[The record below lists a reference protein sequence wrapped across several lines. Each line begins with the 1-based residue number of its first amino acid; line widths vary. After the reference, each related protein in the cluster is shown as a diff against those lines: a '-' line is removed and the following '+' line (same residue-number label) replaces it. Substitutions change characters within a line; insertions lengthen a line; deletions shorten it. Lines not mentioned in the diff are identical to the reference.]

1 MVLDICISKRLSV
14 PIIQWIISVESENLI
29 KLHIFQGGL
38 TFKAG
43 VPFISASNTAS
54 SKLSSRKQHTLGRSE
69 MRQTRWHSFD
79 KCVATPGHVTTCQF
93 FIYRTELQIPFTMTR
108 YVILSNIHISLG
120 KISSINKYHNIDQK
134 CI

>member
-1 MVLDICISKRLSV
+1 M
-14 PIIQWIISVESENLI
+14 IIIVESEYFR

-93 FIYRTELQIPFTMTR
+93 FIYRTELQIPFKMTR
-108 YVILSNIHISLG
+108 YVLLLDIHL
-120 KISSINKYHNIDQK
+120 NLHCVNT
-134 CI
+134 

>member
-1 MVLDICISKRLSV
+1 M
-14 PIIQWIISVESENLI
+14 VESECSK
-29 KLHIFQGGL
+29 KLLIFQGGL

-108 YVILSNIHISLG
+108 YVPFLDIHKNLVSAG
-120 KISSINKYHNIDQK
+120 
-134 CI
+134 

>member
-1 MVLDICISKRLSV
+1 M
-14 PIIQWIISVESENLI
+14 IIIVKSEYFR

-93 FIYRTELQIPFTMTR
+93 FIYRTELQIPFKMTR
-108 YVILSNIHISLG
+108 YVLLLDIHLNLNCAG
-120 KISSINKYHNIDQK
+120 KKVE
-134 CI
+134 

>member
-1 MVLDICISKRLSV
+1 MVLYICILKHLILL
-14 PIIQWIISVESENLI
+14 IIIVDSEFLI
-29 KLHIFQGGL
+29 KLHTFQGGL

-108 YVILSNIHISLG
+108 YVLVSNVHIDLVSVKQYLA
-120 KISSINKYHNIDQK
+120 
-134 CI
+134 